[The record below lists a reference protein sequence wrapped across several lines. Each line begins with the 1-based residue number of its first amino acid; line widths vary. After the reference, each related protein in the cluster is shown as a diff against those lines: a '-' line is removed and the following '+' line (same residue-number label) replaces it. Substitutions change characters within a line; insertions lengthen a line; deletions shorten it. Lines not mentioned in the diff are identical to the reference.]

1 MREAKI
7 DLKDAKILIVDD
19 TPANLKVLRQALE
32 PEGYSILAA
41 SNGETAH
48 KIARKAEP
56 DLILLDVL
64 MPGMDGFETCRLLK
78 GDAATQGIPIIFITA
93 RAETDAVVEGFRA
106 GGVDYIVKPFQNEEV
121 LIRVE
126 THLRID
132 RLARELV
139 RKNAE
144 LGRTNRRLQEEIA
157 QRKALRVE
165 RNHLSERLSM
175 ISRQEAERWGIA
187 GFIGKSRTIRRI
199 FKDIGLLQTAETTTA
214 LITGESGT
222 GKELIARAIHY
233 GGPRSSGPFVP
244 VNCSTIPT
252 NLAESLLFGHVRG
265 AFTGAD
271 RDQTGYFE
279 LADGGTLF
287 LDEIGDMPP
296 DLQAKL
302 LRVLE
307 DGVVTSLGTTR
318 GRPVDVRVLAATNAD
333 LKARIAAGTFRQ
345 DLYFRLARFPVSVSP
360 IRERREDIPL
370 LARHFLDIFASEMGV
385 EPSPLNPEVLAALEA
400 YDFPDNV
407 RELKNLIERAL
418 IESHGDEIRPEH
430 LHFVHITSGASDRPA
445 PASGLNPE
453 EVPLNLD
460 EAEVFLIRHVL
471 EQAGGNVAAA
481 ARILGTNRNRIYR
494 ILDRAEQREDG

>member
-1 MREAKI
+1 
-7 DLKDAKILIVDD
+7 
-19 TPANLKVLRQALE
+19 
-32 PEGYSILAA
+32 
-41 SNGETAH
+41 
-48 KIARKAEP
+48 
-56 DLILLDVL
+56 
-64 MPGMDGFETCRLLK
+64 MD
-78 GDAATQGIPIIFITA
+78 
-93 RAETDAVVEGFRA
+93 
-106 GGVDYIVKPFQNEEV
+106 
-121 LIRVE
+121 
-126 THLRID
+126 
-132 RLARELV
+132 
-139 RKNAE
+139 
-144 LGRTNRRLQEEIA
+144 
-157 QRKALRVE
+157 
-165 RNHLSERLSM
+165 
-175 ISRQEAERWGIA
+175 
-187 GFIGKSRTIRRI
+187 
-199 FKDIGLLQTAETTTA
+199 
-214 LITGESGT
+214 
-222 GKELIARAIHY
+222 
-233 GGPRSSGPFVP
+233 
-244 VNCSTIPT
+244 
-252 NLAESLLFGHVRG
+252 
-265 AFTGAD
+265 
-271 RDQTGYFE
+271 
-279 LADGGTLF
+279 GTLF

-370 LARHFLDIFASEMGV
+370 LAKHFLDIFASEMGV

>member
-1 MREAKI
+1 MREPQI
-7 DLKDAKILIVDD
+7 DLADAKILIVDD

-32 PEGYSILAA
+32 PEGYNILAA

-48 KIARKAEP
+48 KIAIKAEP

-64 MPGMDGFETCRLLK
+64 MPGMDGFETCRRLK

-93 RAETDAVVEGFRA
+93 RAETEAVVEGFRA

-139 RKNAE
+139 RKNTE
-144 LGRTNRRLQEEIA
+144 LQEEIA
-157 QRKALRVE
+157 HRKALRVE
-165 RNHLSERLSM
+165 RDHLSERLSM

-214 LITGESGT
+214 LIIGESGT

-279 LADGGTLF
+279 LSDGGTLF

-318 GRPVDVRVLAATNAD
+318 GKPVDVRVLAATNAD
-333 LKARIAAGTFRQ
+333 LKARIAASTFRQ

-370 LARHFLDIFASEMGV
+370 LARHFLDIFAAEMGV
-385 EPSPLNPEVLAALEA
+385 EPSPLNPDVLAAMDA
-400 YDFPDNV
+400 YDFPGNV

-418 IESHGDEIRPEH
+418 IESHGHEIRPEH
-430 LHFVHITSGASDRPA
+430 LHFVHITSGTSGPA
-445 PASGLNPE
+445 PPSGLSPE

-494 ILDRAEQREDG
+494 ILGRAEQREDG

>member
-1 MREAKI
+1 
-7 DLKDAKILIVDD
+7 
-19 TPANLKVLRQALE
+19 
-32 PEGYSILAA
+32 
-41 SNGETAH
+41 
-48 KIARKAEP
+48 
-56 DLILLDVL
+56 
-64 MPGMDGFETCRLLK
+64 MDGFETCRLLK

-279 LADGGTLF
+279 LADGWH
-287 LDEIGDMPP
+287 PV
-296 DLQAKL
+296 
-302 LRVLE
+302 LRR
-307 DGVVTSLGTTR
+307 DR
-318 GRPVDVRVLAATNAD
+318 GYAA
-333 LKARIAAGTFRQ
+333 
-345 DLYFRLARFPVSVSP
+345 
-360 IRERREDIPL
+360 
-370 LARHFLDIFASEMGV
+370 
-385 EPSPLNPEVLAALEA
+385 
-400 YDFPDNV
+400 
-407 RELKNLIERAL
+407 
-418 IESHGDEIRPEH
+418 
-430 LHFVHITSGASDRPA
+430 
-445 PASGLNPE
+445 
-453 EVPLNLD
+453 
-460 EAEVFLIRHVL
+460 
-471 EQAGGNVAAA
+471 
-481 ARILGTNRNRIYR
+481 
-494 ILDRAEQREDG
+494 